1 MIDLKLLNFK
11 NCHDLT
17 CGFLSIFSKV
27 FETKTSNYWEKNHVQ
42 KIKGWIEVTKLQD
55 NWVSKLLN
63 FKNTLIRYWTYSFF
77 QDHFIT
83 INIIEHLLK
92 ERSKNILQEINS
104 SSKMINLLFS
114 SSTLF
119 RTFGWFKMR
128 LQFKKVIFTLD

>member
-1 MIDLKLLNFK
+1 MTYKRWKGEIRGSNTNSANIMFFFIVDMIDLKLLNFK

-92 ERSKNILQEINS
+92 ERSKNILQEIN
-104 SSKMINLLFS
+104 
-114 SSTLF
+114 
-119 RTFGWFKMR
+119 
-128 LQFKKVIFTLD
+128 